1 MNSMKLNRVAA
12 GNVLV
17 LSWVMLKTAYI
28 YRLLLVC
35 QKIHDEP

>member
-12 GNVLV
+12 GNVLA

-28 YRLLLVC
+28 YIITCLPKNP
-35 QKIHDEP
+35 Q